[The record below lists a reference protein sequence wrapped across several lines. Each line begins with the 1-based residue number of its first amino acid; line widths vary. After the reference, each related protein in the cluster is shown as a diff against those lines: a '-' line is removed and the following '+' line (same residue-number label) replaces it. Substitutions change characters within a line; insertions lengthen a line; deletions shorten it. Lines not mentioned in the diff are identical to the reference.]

1 MEVGLDGLIG
11 DKPTFLLGTVL
22 SIPVIQDTSPYDTS
36 QTKQGTCRKG
46 SVVTVSTLTIEQGAC
61 TLCSEPLHT
70 EPVSHG
76 MDSFNARRVRYKP
89 VPWSLALLLGLR
101 S

>member
-22 SIPVIQDTSPYDTS
+22 SIPVVQDAS

-46 SVVTVSTLTIEQGAC
+46 TALSVPTLTVEQGAC

-70 EPVSHG
+70 EIVSHG